1 MRVLATAGHVD
12 HGKSTLVEALTG
24 THPDRL
30 KEEREREMTI
40 DLGFAYFTLPDGTLV
55 GIIDV
60 PGHRDFIDNM
70 LAGVGGVDAALL
82 VVAADEG
89 PMPQTREHLAILDL
103 LGVKTGLVALTKIDL
118 VADPDWLGRMRKDVE
133 NLLQPTTLAGAEI
146 LPVSARTGAGL
157 PELKQALL
165 RLLKQSPPR
174 PDLGRPRLP
183 VDRSFSLTG
192 FGTVVTG
199 TLLDGALQTG
209 ADVEILPGGK
219 RARIRGLQMHGKKS
233 ERAHPG
239 ARVAVNLSGIDPG
252 EIRRGQV
259 IVLPGTYAASRRMDL
274 RVRVLAEAEATLRHD
289 SEVKLYLGAAETM
302 ARARILGADAI
313 APGSSGLAQFVLA
326 EEMVAAPGD
335 RAILRRPSPGATIG
349 GGTVIDP
356 HPEKLHRRFDAAVT
370 ARLEALEEG
379 GAGEQILLALE
390 GIVAAG
396 LEETLRR
403 AGMGA
408 DAQPVIAQLIDR
420 GELIVLA
427 GDATAPGDA
436 LVCSRAA
443 WERLARKLEA
453 LLGEYHREHPL
464 RAGMP
469 REALRARAGI
479 PPKAGAPM
487 LARAAAAGIIVET
500 AHGVRLPDFERVFT
514 PAQRQIADGLLAR
527 FAQNPFQPPS
537 IKDCLAEAGAE
548 VYNALVESG
557 KLKPVSD
564 EVVFLQSTY
573 EEMVASLGGALHAKE
588 KMTVAEIRDLFGSSR
603 RYILAFLEYLD
614 AQGITRRDGDYRT
627 LK

>member
-1 MRVLATAGHVD
+1 
-12 HGKSTLVEALTG
+12 
-24 THPDRL
+24 
-30 KEEREREMTI
+30 
-40 DLGFAYFTLPDGTLV
+40 
-55 GIIDV
+55 
-60 PGHRDFIDNM
+60 
-70 LAGVGGVDAALL
+70 
-82 VVAADEG
+82 
-89 PMPQTREHLAILDL
+89 
-103 LGVKTGLVALTKIDL
+103 
-118 VADPDWLGRMRKDVE
+118 
-133 NLLQPTTLAGAEI
+133 
-146 LPVSARTGAGL
+146 
-157 PELKQALL
+157 
-165 RLLKQSPPR
+165 
-174 PDLGRPRLP
+174 

-209 ADVEILPGGK
+209 AEVEILPGGR

-233 ERAHPG
+233 ERAGPG
-239 ARVAVNLSGIDPG
+239 SRVAVNLSGIDPG

-274 RVRVLAEAEATLRHD
+274 RVRVLAEAEAALRHD
-289 SEVKLYLGAAETM
+289 GEVKLYLGAAETM

-313 APGSSGLAQFVLA
+313 APGTSGLAQFVLA
-326 EEMVAAPGD
+326 EEMIAAPGD

-379 GAGEQILLALE
+379 GVGQQILLALD

-427 GDATAPGDA
+427 GDAAAPVDA

-479 PPKAGAPM
+479 PPKAGAPV

-537 IKDCLAEAGAE
+537 VKDCLAEAGAE
-548 VYNALVESG
+548 VYTALVESG

-573 EEMVASLGGALHAKE
+573 VEMVARLREALGARE

-603 RYILAFLEYLD
+603 KYILAFLEYLD
-614 AQGITRRDGDYRT
+614 AQGVTRREGDYRT